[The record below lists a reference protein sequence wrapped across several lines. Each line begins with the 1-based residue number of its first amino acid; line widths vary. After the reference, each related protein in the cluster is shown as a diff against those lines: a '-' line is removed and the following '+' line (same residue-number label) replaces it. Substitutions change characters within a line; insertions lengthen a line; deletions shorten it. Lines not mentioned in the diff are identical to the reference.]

1 MSRWLFLIALLPHCT
16 GCLYYAYPTL
26 SHTPELAV
34 DNKDGSVHAFR
45 IDIDRT
51 ERKPLAPVTQY
62 TLTSIPLDSRGLI
75 PSQLELAPATGV
87 LNPLGIVEGGK
98 HERNLYTIFVRLY
111 KPGFRTMEV
120 KAWEKSRE
128 LQWFSAPDLLAQEKA
143 IDDLLADPAAPQ
155 WSLDGKVKDIGT
167 LATATW
173 WEQKDEKSSGLGL
186 QPGSVSPSQRRA
198 LQFAATEYQR
208 LASTP
213 NAGSPSMQIARER
226 LQRKADWLRRYA
238 EQAPVEVR

>member
-34 DNKDGSVHAFR
+34 DNKDGSVQAFR
-45 IDIDRT
+45 VDIDRT
-51 ERKPLAPVTQY
+51 ERKPLAPITQY

-87 LNPLGIVEGGK
+87 LNPLGVVEGGQ
-98 HERNLYTIFVRLY
+98 HERSLYTMAVRLY

-128 LQWFSAPDLLAQEKA
+128 LQWFPAPDLLSQEKA
-143 IDDLLADPAAPQ
+143 IDDLLAVPPTPDQP
-155 WSLDGKVKDIGT
+155 ST
-167 LATATW
+167 RTW
-173 WEQKDEKSSGLGL
+173 WELKDEKLPGLGL
-186 QPGSVSPSQRRA
+186 QPGSVSSSQRKA
-198 LQFAATEYQR
+198 LEFAATEYQR
-208 LASTP
+208 LACTP
-213 NAGSPSMQIARER
+213 IASSPSMQIARER
-226 LQRKADWLRRYA
+226 LQQKANWLRHYA
-238 EQAPVEVR
+238 QQMLVP

>member
-34 DNKDGSVHAFR
+34 DNKDGSVQAFR
-45 IDIDRT
+45 VDIDRT
-51 ERKPLAPVTQY
+51 ERKPLAPITQY

-87 LNPLGIVEGGK
+87 LNPLGVVEGGQ
-98 HERNLYTIFVRLY
+98 HERSLYTMVIRLY

-128 LQWFSAPDLLAQEKA
+128 LQWFPAPDLLAQEKA
-143 IDDLLADPAAPQ
+143 IDDLLADPAAPERPI
-155 WSLDGKVKDIGT
+155 GMVKDVVPT
-167 LATATW
+167 VKVTW
-173 WEQKDEKSSGLGL
+173 WELKDEKLPGLGL
-186 QPGSVSPSQRRA
+186 QPGSVSSSQRKA
-198 LQFAATEYQR
+198 LEFAATEYQR
-208 LASTP
+208 LACTP
-213 NAGSPSMQIARER
+213 IASSPSMQIVRER
-226 LQRKADWLRRYA
+226 LQQKANWLRHYA
-238 EQAPVEVR
+238 QQMIVP